1 MYIGNTRQMYPS
13 QFCRQALRHIGFLQF
28 AQLKEVSSF
37 SCNQFVVQSLS
48 ILLFPNIRG
57 PSTSRKK
64 IGHFRQ
70 LFFIEIEKRKSPKYL
85 IQLNVDDMN
94 KTKFYSSLCLVRYR
108 K

>member
-1 MYIGNTRQMYPS
+1 MFTIRAVERSP
-13 QFCRQALRHIGFLQF
+13 FL
-28 AQLKEVSSF
+28 
-37 SCNQFVVQSLS
+37 CNQFVVQSLS
-48 ILLFPNIRG
+48 ILLFPYIRG

>member
-1 MYIGNTRQMYPS
+1 MFTIRAVERS
-13 QFCRQALRHIGFLQF
+13 FFLCDQF
-28 AQLKEVSSF
+28 E
-37 SCNQFVVQSLS
+37 VQSLS

>member
-1 MYIGNTRQMYPS
+1 MFTIRAVERS
-13 QFCRQALRHIGFLQF
+13 LFL
-28 AQLKEVSSF
+28 
-37 SCNQFVVQSLS
+37 CNRFVVQSLS

-57 PSTSRKK
+57 PSTSRKQ

-85 IQLNVDDMN
+85 TQLNVDDMN
-94 KTKFYSSLCLVRYR
+94 KTKFYSSLRLVRYR

>member
-1 MYIGNTRQMYPS
+1 MFTIRAVERS
-13 QFCRQALRHIGFLQF
+13 LFL
-28 AQLKEVSSF
+28 
-37 SCNQFVVQSLS
+37 CNQFVVQSLS

-85 IQLNVDDMN
+85 IQLNVDN
-94 KTKFYSSLCLVRYR
+94 KLFLTVFLRIESTIFRPNSVAR
-108 K
+108 

>member
-1 MYIGNTRQMYPS
+1 MFRIRAVERS
-13 QFCRQALRHIGFLQF
+13 LFL
-28 AQLKEVSSF
+28 
-37 SCNQFVVQSLS
+37 CNQFVVQSLS
-48 ILLFPNIRG
+48 ILLFPNKRG
-57 PSTSRKK
+57 PSTSRNQ